1 MPGSDPRPE
10 MTPGGQVSGSLRPP
24 TRLSKLVERLGLLR
38 RSNGRVWGEDVDAKD
53 AMEIYKLFLKK

>member
-1 MPGSDPRPE
+1 